1 MPSSKD
7 LSKKNNTFW
16 TYPSIAVA
24 NEALGRDSWSSEYN
38 VILLVTCILTGP
50 VPCGRLGTGATWS
63 HGFASERLS
72 SLNIFQA
79 LHTEALCRSLNLP
92 TASNGVFRITQIRS
106 IMVYIC
112 IHILKSPV
120 PCNILDSLRHKKYR
134 RFKTKWEDYSS
145 LLRHEMLKKAS
156 SQFNINNVHT
166 HFRFL
171 STISWAICFLI
182 SCFEVLPVNGFGCWK
197 V

>member
-1 MPSSKD
+1 MAGEELEPR
-7 LSKKNNTFW
+7 
-16 TYPSIAVA
+16 
-24 NEALGRDSWSSEYN
+24 G
-38 VILLVTCILTGP
+38 VTE
-50 VPCGRLGTGATWS
+50 
-63 HGFASERLS
+63 ASERLS

-92 TASNGVFRITQIRS
+92 TASNSVFQITKIRC
-106 IMVYIC
+106 IYIYTAY
-112 IHILKSPV
+112 IYIYTAYIYIYTAYIYMYIIYTHILKSPV

-134 RFKTKWEDYSS
+134 GFNTKWQDYNS
-145 LLRHEMLKKAS
+145 LLRHEMLKKVS